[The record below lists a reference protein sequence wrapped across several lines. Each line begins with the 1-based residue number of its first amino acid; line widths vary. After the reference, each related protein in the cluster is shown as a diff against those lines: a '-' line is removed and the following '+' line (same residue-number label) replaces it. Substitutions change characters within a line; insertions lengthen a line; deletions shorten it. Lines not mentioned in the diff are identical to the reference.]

1 QGAKTAHHLHE
12 QPVDTL
18 QSRATLGRTN
28 KHKRLPATGNH
39 SHATGLLTRQYTGDD
54 IQTVLAEMLLINQAA
69 PTRVLANES
78 ARISSTLKRLQA
90 HHHES
95 LLVGTMHNKRI
106 GPIDQFPAL
115 REGQSEVH
123 SRMIEA
129 LPAPQ
134 ACLGGVAKG
143 HARDHL
149 QIPLAPHLAATAG
162 QRAG

>member
-1 QGAKTAHHLHE
+1 LATQLLQALTATQLHQSQAMRLTMLALGQLQGAKTAHHLHE
-12 QPVDTL
+12 QPVDTR

-95 LLVGTMHNKRI
+95 LLVGTMNNKRI
-106 GPIDQFPAL
+106 GPID
-115 REGQSEVH
+115 
-123 SRMIEA
+123 
-129 LPAPQ
+129 
-134 ACLGGVAKG
+134 
-143 HARDHL
+143 
-149 QIPLAPHLAATAG
+149 
-162 QRAG
+162 